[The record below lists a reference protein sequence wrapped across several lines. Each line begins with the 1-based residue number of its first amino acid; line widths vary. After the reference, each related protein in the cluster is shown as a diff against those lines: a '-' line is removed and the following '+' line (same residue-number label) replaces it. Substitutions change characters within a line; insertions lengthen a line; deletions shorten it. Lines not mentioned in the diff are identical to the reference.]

1 MLFVGSGSIFDKSHT
16 SVILRDFS
24 LEGSRAYDRNS
35 QADCKSASPKML
47 RKLSMTLRKL
57 SMTLRVRNKP
67 FKPSYYVFV
76 S

>member
-24 LEGSRAYDRNS
+24 LEGSRAYDHNS
-35 QADCKSASPKML
+35 QADCKSASPKM
-47 RKLSMTLRKL
+47 LRKL

>member
-47 RKLSMTLRKL
+47 RKLSMTLR
-57 SMTLRVRNKP
+57 VRNKP